1 MYVPM
6 QIWIYL
12 LAAMVLG
19 AVIAYLLGLCNCNK
33 EELQAQL
40 DSATA
45 ERDELALRLAG
56 RPANA
61 SAKDSA
67 RVKSL
72 EAELKSANA
81 KLVAGGAAGAAVG
94 FAAGGS
100 TDETLV
106 ARNRFLETRVKYLE
120 EGFSAPSAVV
130 DNSNFATSIAGSMS
144 ANDLE
149 AAVMTAGAGKKPT
162 ASKTKDKPDDLLLID
177 GVGPKNNQWLKKQGI
192 YYFWQIATM
201 NVDELAWLSNN
212 LPNFGSRVYR
222 ENWVAQCAN
231 LAKGLPPR

>member
-12 LAAMVLG
+12 LLAMILG
-19 AVIAYLLGLCNCNK
+19 ALIAYLLGLCNCNK
-33 EELQAQL
+33 GELQAQL
-40 DSATA
+40 DAATA

-81 KLVAGGAAGAAVG
+81 KLAAGGAAG
-94 FAAGGS
+94 GG
-100 TDETLV
+100 TDDALV

-120 EGFSAPSAVV
+120 EGFSAPSTVV
-130 DNSNFATSIAGSMS
+130 DNSNFVTSIAGSMS
-144 ANDLE
+144 AEDLE
-149 AAVMTAGAGKKPT
+149 AAVMAAGAGKKPA

-192 YYFWQIATM
+192 YYFRQIATM

>member
-1 MYVPM
+1 M

-19 AVIAYLLGLCNCNK
+19 ALIAYLLGICNCNK
-33 EELQAQL
+33 DDLQEQL
-40 DSATA
+40 DAATA

-72 EAELKSANA
+72 EAELKAANA
-81 KLVAGGAAGAAVG
+81 KLAAGGVTGAALG
-94 FAAGGS
+94 FAAGNGN
-100 TDETLV
+100 DEALI

-120 EGFSAPSAVV
+120 EGFSPPNNVI
-130 DNSNFATSIAGSMS
+130 DNSNFVTSAAGSMN
-144 ANDLE
+144 AEALE
-149 AAVMTAGAGKKPT
+149 AAVLAAGAGTKPT
-162 ASKTKDKPDDLLLID
+162 PSKTKDKPDDLLLID

-231 LAKGLPPR
+231 LAKGLPAR

>member
-12 LAAMVLG
+12 LAAMLLG
-19 AVIAYLLGLCNCNK
+19 ALIAYLLGLCNCNK
-33 EELQAQL
+33 DELQAQL
-40 DSATA
+40 DAATA

-81 KLVAGGAAGAAVG
+81 KLAAAGAGGAALG

-100 TDETLV
+100 DEALV

-120 EGFSAPSAVV
+120 EGFSAPSAAV
-130 DNSNFATSIAGSMS
+130 DNSNFVTSAAGAMS
-144 ANDLE
+144 AGDLE
-149 AAVMTAGAGKKPT
+149 AAVLAAGAGTKPV